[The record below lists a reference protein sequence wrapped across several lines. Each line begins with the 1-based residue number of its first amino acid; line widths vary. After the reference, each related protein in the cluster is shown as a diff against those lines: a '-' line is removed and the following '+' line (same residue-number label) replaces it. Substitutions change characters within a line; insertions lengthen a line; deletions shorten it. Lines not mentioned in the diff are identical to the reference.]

1 MPLDKSIKKVL
12 VIGSGPIVIGQAA
25 EFDYAGAQACR
36 ILKEAGVNVV
46 LCNSNPAT
54 IMTDQAMADEI
65 YLEPLTVDTIKRI
78 IKKERP
84 DSILAGLGGQT
95 GLTLAMQLDKEGFLE
110 EQGVRLLGT
119 SARAISRA
127 EDRELFKEAM
137 AEIGQ
142 PVIASDIA
150 ETVEGAMEVA
160 ARIGYPVIVRPA
172 FTLGGAGG
180 GAAQN
185 EAELRV
191 IAQTGL
197 DASPITQV
205 LIEKAIFGWK
215 EIEFETMRDSVGNV
229 IAVCSME
236 NLDPVGVHTGDSI
249 VVAPTQTLADK
260 EFQMLRSASLD
271 IITHLGIVGGC
282 NCQLALNPDT
292 FEYAVIEVNPRV
304 SRSSAL
310 ASKATGYPIAKI
322 TTKIALGYTL
332 DEIKNDITGKTCACF
347 EPTLDYIVV
356 KMPKWPF
363 DKFADASRKLGT
375 QMKAT
380 GEVMSIAPSFEM
392 ALMKAVRGA
401 EVGLDSLN
409 RKPDSDDHAPI
420 WERLRRVDDHR
431 IFTVFEAL
439 KSGVSIGEIFG
450 ITRIDRWFLAKLK
463 KMADFELALEKDG
476 LTAEHYEA
484 GKRMG
489 YPDDTLKRLAQADAL
504 PVPAKT
510 AVYKMV
516 DTCGAEFDAETP
528 YFYSTFD
535 QFCESR
541 TFPRSGKPVIMVLGS
556 GPIRIGQGIEFDY
569 SSVHC
574 VWTLKELGYEV
585 VIVNNN
591 PETVST
597 DYDTA
602 DRLYFEPLFPEDVM
616 HIIDVEKPVGVVV
629 AFGGQTAIK
638 LTKFLDSHGIPILGT
653 SAESIDMA
661 EDRERFDELL
671 ERFSIKRP
679 QGRGVLG
686 MEQALEAAHEL
697 GYPVLLRPSYVIG
710 GQNMVIAHND
720 EDVRTYM
727 EAILSGKIENPVL
740 VDQYLMGKELEVDVI
755 SDGKDVLIP
764 GVMQHI
770 ERTGVHSGDSIA
782 VYPPFSIGDKM
793 LKVIVDCSE
802 KLALSLGTR
811 GLINIQY
818 LIYQNDLYVIEVNPR
833 ASRTV
838 PYISKVTGVPMVDLA
853 TRVMVGQPLASLG
866 YGTGLYKQPPYV
878 AVKVPVFSFEKITD
892 ANAALSPEMKS
903 TGEVLGLGKDMQEAL
918 FKGLVSAG
926 YKVEKE
932 QRGGVLISVN
942 HRDQPEIV
950 NIARKLDEMGYKLY
964 ATDGTAHEIEQ
975 LGTSVEVVGKLGQD
989 NKVFQMLED
998 GRIDYVILTGSTEPN
1013 YIRDFIR
1020 LNHRCVQL
1028 GIPCLTSLDTANALT
1043 DILAS
1048 RYTQQN
1054 TELIDICHLRS
1065 ERQKLKFAKMQTCGN
1080 DYIFLENFRGE
1091 ITCPESLCV
1100 SFCDR
1105 HYGVGADGI
1114 ILMERSEQADARMRM
1129 FNSDG
1134 SEGAMAGNALRCM
1147 CKYLYDFGLVR
1158 KEEMTIETGK
1168 GVKTVKLYTTNGKV
1182 TSACVDM
1189 GRATLDT
1196 AALRFTIPEKTVVD
1210 YPVRIAGRPYNITCV
1225 DVGNP
1230 HCVVFCPRVDAVD
1243 IDFIGPRFEHAPYF
1257 PERINTEF
1265 IRVVNPSTIKM
1276 RVWERGSGETMACG
1290 TGACA
1295 AVVAAVANG
1304 LCSKGCDITVRVRGG
1319 DLVVNYTDETVTLTG
1334 DAKLV
1339 FTGEVEY

>member
-1 MPLDKSIKKVL
+1 MPLDTRIKKVL

-36 ILKEAGVNVV
+36 VLKEAGVNVV

-65 YLEPLTVDTIKRI
+65 YLEPLTVETIKRI
-78 IKKERP
+78 IRKEKP

-95 GLTLAMQLDKEGFLE
+95 GLTLAMQLDKEGFLR
-110 EQGVRLLGT
+110 EQNVRLLGT
-119 SARAISRA
+119 DAAAITRA
-127 EDRELFKEAM
+127 EDRERFKEAM

-150 ETVEGAMEVA
+150 GTVEGALDVA
-160 ARIGYPVIVRPA
+160 RRIGYPVIVRPA

-180 GAAQN
+180 GAAQD
-185 EAELRV
+185 EAELRI

-215 EIEFETMRDSVGNV
+215 EIEFETMRDSAGNV

-249 VVAPTQTLADK
+249 VVAPAQTLADR

-282 NCQLALNPDT
+282 NVQLALNPDS

-322 TTKIALGYTL
+322 TAKIALGYTL

-363 DKFADASRKLGT
+363 DKFADASRTLGT

-401 EVGLDSLN
+401 EIGMDTLN
-409 RKPDSDDHAPI
+409 RKSTDGAPV

-431 IFTVFEAL
+431 LFTIFEAL
-439 KSGVSIGEIFG
+439 KSGVSVDEIFG

-463 KMADFELALEKDG
+463 NMTRFEADLAKDG
-476 LTAEHYEA
+476 LTAIHYEN
-484 GKRMG
+484 GKRLG
-489 YPDDTLKRLAQADAL
+489 YTDEALLRLSGAEAL
-504 PVPAKT
+504 PEQAKT

-535 QFCESR
+535 RYCESR
-541 TFPRSGKPVIMVLGS
+541 AFPRSGRPVIMVLGS

-574 VWTLKELGYEV
+574 VWTLKELGYDV

-602 DRLYFEPLFPEDVM
+602 DRLYFEPLCPEDVM
-616 HIIDVEKPVGVVV
+616 HIIGVEKPVGVVV

-638 LTKFLDSHGIPILGT
+638 LTKFLDSQGIPIMGT

-671 ERFSIKRP
+671 ERFHIKRP

-686 MEQALEAAHEL
+686 MQEALDAANEL

-727 EAILSGKIENPVL
+727 EVILSGKVENPVL

-755 SDGKDVLIP
+755 SDGVDVLIP

-782 VYPPFSIGDKM
+782 VYPPFSIGDRM
-793 LKVIVDCSE
+793 LKTIIDCSE
-802 KLALSLGTR
+802 KLALSLGTK

-818 LIYQNDLYVIEVNPR
+818 LIYQGGLYVIEVNPR

-838 PYISKVTGVPMVDLA
+838 PYISKVTGVPMVELA
-853 TRVMVGQPLASLG
+853 TKVMVGRPLKSLG
-866 YGTGLYKQPPYV
+866 YGVGLYKQPPYV

-926 YKVEKE
+926 YRVEKE
-932 QRGGVLISVN
+932 KRGGVLISVN
-942 HRDQPEIV
+942 HRDQPEVV
-950 NIARKLDEMGYKLY
+950 NIARKLDDMGYKLY
-964 ATDGTAHEIEQ
+964 ATDGTAREISQ
-975 LGTSVEVVGKLGQD
+975 LGAEVEVVGKLGKD
-989 NKVFQMLED
+989 NQVFHLLEN
-998 GRIDYVILTGSTEPN
+998 GGIDYVILTGSTEPD
-1013 YIRDFIR
+1013 YIRDFIH

-1048 RYTQQN
+1048 RYTQRN
-1054 TELIDICHLRS
+1054 TELVDICHLRS
-1065 ERQKLKFAKMQTCGN
+1065 GRQKLTFAKMQTCGN
-1080 DYIFLENFRGE
+1080 DYIFLENFHGE
-1091 ITCPESLCV
+1091 ITCPESLCITL
-1100 SFCDR
+1100 CDR

-1114 ILMERSEQADARMRM
+1114 ILMESSETADAKMRM

-1134 SEGAMAGNALRCM
+1134 SEGKMAGNALRCM
-1147 CKYLYDFGLVR
+1147 GKYLYDNGFVKRETLTV
-1158 KEEMTIETGK
+1158 ETGS
-1168 GVKTVKLYTTNGKV
+1168 GIKTVTLYTTNGKV

-1196 AALRFTIPEKTVVD
+1196 AALKFTIPEKTVVD

-1225 DVGNP
+1225 DMGNP

-1243 IDFIGPRFEHAPYF
+1243 VDFIGPRFEHAPYF

-1295 AVVAAVANG
+1295 AVAAAIANG
-1304 LCSKGCDITVRVRGG
+1304 LCPKDTDITVRVRGG
-1319 DLVVNYTDETVTLTG
+1319 DLIVHYTDESVTLTG
-1334 DAKLV
+1334 DAKLIYV
-1339 FTGEVEY
+1339 GEVEY